1 MGAMDIESPGIPIYW
16 GSGETVEYETTY
28 DPNTVAMRDSLNAV
42 TYFEPTFP
50 PAFPIWVRS
59 YGPGIGDDQY
69 NVGFHQA
76 DVNPY
81 IQPMLVRYEAPNV
94 PVTHLPYM
102 EQLFNSTLTQATIAG
117 QVVFNAL
124 RSPTPNEG
132 IF

>member
-28 DPNTVAMRDSLNAV
+28 DPNTVALRDQMNAI
-42 TYFEPTFP
+42 TYYEPTFP
-50 PAFPIWVRS
+50 PAFPIWVRT
-59 YGPGIGDDQY
+59 YGPTNDESV

-76 DVNPY
+76 DVPSM
-81 IQPMLVRYEAPNV
+81 IEPMLVRHEAPDV
-94 PVTHLPYM
+94 PVTHLPYR